1 MKPSERNEKRDR
13 TTALVVTILVHAIIL
28 AALFFVGMPDKK
40 AKPATEKIENQS
52 LADKLKPKA

>member
-1 MKPSERNEKRDR
+1 M
-13 TTALVVTILVHAIIL
+13 VVTILIHAIIL

>member
-1 MKPSERNEKRDR
+1 MKPSERNEKKDR
-13 TTALVVTILVHAIIL
+13 ATAMVVTILIHAIIL

-40 AKPATEKIENQS
+40 AKPATENQS